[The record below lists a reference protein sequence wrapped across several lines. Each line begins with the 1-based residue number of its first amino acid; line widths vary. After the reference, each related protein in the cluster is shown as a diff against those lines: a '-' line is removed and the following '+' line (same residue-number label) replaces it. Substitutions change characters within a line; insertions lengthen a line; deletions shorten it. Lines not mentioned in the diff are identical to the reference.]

1 MARYYNPDTHC
12 SWYDGITLV
21 NCSWV
26 NVQDGCTGTIE
37 NTQYAE
43 IAENNSVTI
52 SNCRYIV
59 IHEDNTNI
67 NLTDASYV
75 VVGVH
80 NNNVNIGSHTAGT
93 EFQERT
99 GAVSIRIN
107 RLRGV
112 EVTGWNNRLHNT
124 VFSQIDGLFNHSD
137 GGNSITID
145 NGVGNELRQSKVIHL
160 KNTNN
165 NTVATE
171 NLDLTEREAFIEYAK
186 VGKVTRVA
194 KKVPV
199 IDLQADNIGTILD
212 TTNNR
217 LINRKTNDLKDES
230 YDKHT
235 YTISGG
241 VWTKVLNN

>member
-1 MARYYNPDTHC
+1 MARHYNPDTHC

-124 VFSQIDGLFNHSD
+124 VFSQIDGLFNHSE

-217 LINRKTNDLKDES
+217 LVNGKTNDIKEVSD
-230 YDKHT
+230 DKHT